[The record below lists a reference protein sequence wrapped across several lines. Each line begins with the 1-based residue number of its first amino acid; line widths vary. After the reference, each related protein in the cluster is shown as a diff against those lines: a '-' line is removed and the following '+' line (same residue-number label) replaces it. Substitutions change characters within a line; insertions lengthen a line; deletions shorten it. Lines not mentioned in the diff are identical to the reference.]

1 MKKIFSI
8 IKEILM
14 WIVIIMAFSAL
25 GLGSDNPS
33 RSVLIWA
40 IVAVIIFSIGFV
52 IAKHSHRRTATTQTQ
67 ILFKRI
73 FGVILIVFGCIL
85 PDFVL
90 SKANFAFTIQA
101 LIFVFALLLIVLGA
115 FAVFLI
121 KKGAFLAFIGY
132 ILLIIGAFLPALAMA
147 SYDISYNALGTV
159 YYLLIALAL
168 FSWLGIS
175 MIAVKKPA

>member
-1 MKKIFSI
+1 MKKILSI
-8 IKEILM
+8 IREIFM
-14 WIVIIMAFSAL
+14 WVVIILAFSAL

-33 RSVLIWA
+33 RSALILA
-40 IVAVIIFSIGFV
+40 IVAVIIFAIGFV
-52 IAKHSHRRTATTQTQ
+52 VAKHSQRHTVTTRAH

-73 FGVILIVFGCIL
+73 FGIILLAFGCIL
-85 PDFVL
+85 PNLVL

-101 LIFVFALLLIVLGA
+101 LIFVFALLLIALGA

-121 KKGAFLAFIGY
+121 RKGSFLSFLGY

-168 FSWLGIS
+168 FSWVGIS
-175 MIAVKKPA
+175 MIAAKKPA

>member
-1 MKKIFSI
+1 MKKIFRI
-8 IKEILM
+8 IKEIFM
-14 WIVIIMAFSAL
+14 WVIIILAFSAL

-33 RSVLIWA
+33 RSGLIWA
-40 IVAVIIFSIGFV
+40 IAAVIIFAVGFV
-52 IAKHSHRRTATTQTQ
+52 ITKYAQRRTVTTHAH
-67 ILFKRI
+67 ILFRRI
-73 FGVILIVFGCIL
+73 FGIILLAFGCLL
-85 PDFVL
+85 PNLVL

-101 LIFVFALLLIVLGA
+101 LIFVFALLLIALGV

-121 KKGAFLAFIGY
+121 KKGASLSFVGY

-175 MIAVKKPA
+175 MIAAKKPA